1 MFVPDTHNGPHKRQY
16 LSAESRRESI
26 LRVADDVLSKEGVAH
41 LSIVEVANRAGISRQ
56 LVYQHF
62 ADLNTL
68 LVEVIRMRLVELQ
81 STLESDGVRRGEIR
95 ELVEQQLRR
104 LLKLSARDRQ
114 LMRNVFGD
122 ISALPRDLWP
132 TIAEIRQDVVARW
145 ARIIDPEAKPT
156 SLAFAKLG
164 LIIAAILGAWDLMID
179 GSLTEDEAVSLLLKV
194 TESLFLLPW

>member
-1 MFVPDTHNGPHKRQY
+1 VPDTHNGPHKRQY

>member
-1 MFVPDTHNGPHKRQY
+1 VPDTHNGPHKRQY

-68 LVEVIRMRLVELQ
+68 LIEVIRMRLVELQ

>member
-1 MFVPDTHNGPHKRQY
+1 
-16 LSAESRRESI
+16 
-26 LRVADDVLSKEGVAH
+26 VADDVLSKEGVAH

>member
-1 MFVPDTHNGPHKRQY
+1 MPDSHDGPHKRQY

-26 LRVADDVLSKEGVAH
+26 LRVADEVLSKEGVAH
-41 LSIVEVANRAGISRQ
+41 LSIVEVASRAGISRQ
-56 LVYQHF
+56 LVYQQF

-68 LVEVIRMRLVELQ
+68 LVEVLRMRLVELQ

-104 LLKLSARDRQ
+104 LLNLSARDRQ